1 MNPTK
6 KKIFSVPY
14 ACLFVCDICVQVI
27 CITVERISTKFAGCV
42 LILKEKEEI
51 DKILVSWGQRSQKAK
66 GHYFYIPITMGVD
79 PGDGGIEHHTI
90 WGGG

>member
-6 KKIFSVPY
+6 KKDFFSVPN

-27 CITVERISTKFAGCV
+27 CITVKRILTKFAGCV

-51 DKILVSWGQRSQKAK
+51 DKILMS
-66 GHYFYIPITMGVD
+66 
-79 PGDGGIEHHTI
+79 
-90 WGGG
+90 